1 MELVKNEEYIVDIV
15 DMGINGEG
23 IAKIDNYPI
32 FIKNAIKGE
41 KVKILLIKKGTNFG
55 IGKVLEIIVS
65 SQDRQN
71 PFCSVYGKCGGCELQ
86 HIVYEKQLEY
96 KMNMVKNNFRKF
108 GLDEN
113 KIIDIIG
120 MENPYCYR
128 NKAQYPFG
136 ISKSMQIVTGFYAQR
151 SHNIIENDVCKIEN
165 EKSEKIVK
173 YILEYVKENNIS
185 IYDEENNEGYLRHV
199 VIKVGV
205 STNEIMVV
213 FVTNSGE
220 NMLEGIVKKLAKE
233 FEEIKTIVQNVNTKN
248 SNVIMGDNNIILY
261 GNGTIEDK
269 IGQYTFKISALSFYQ
284 VNPIQTKKLY
294 DKAKEYIG
302 SANILFD
309 LYCGIGTIGIYC
321 SDIASKVYGIEIV
334 SQAIDNAK
342 ENAGIN
348 NIQNIEFLV
357 GKAEDKIDELYN
369 KNILADTVLVD
380 PPRKG
385 LDKKLIDTLLEKE
398 PNKIVYISCNNATL
412 ARDLKLLEEKYEL
425 KECTLVDMFPHT
437 SHVEC
442 IAVLELK

>member
-1 MELVKNEEYIVDIV
+1 MELEKNKEYIVDIV

-41 KVKILLIKKGTNFG
+41 KVKILLIKKGTSFG
-55 IGKVLEIIVS
+55 VGKVLDIIDES
-65 SQDRQN
+65 KDRQE

-96 KMNMVKNNFRKF
+96 KKDMVKNNFRKF
-108 GLDEN
+108 GMDEN
-113 KIIDIIG
+113 KVTSILG
-120 MENPYCYR
+120 MESPYCYR

-165 EKSEKIVK
+165 EKSEAIVK
-173 YILEYVKENNIS
+173 SILDYVKENNIS
-185 IYDEENNEGYLRHV
+185 VYDEQKKNGYLRHV

-213 FVTNSGE
+213 FVTNSNE
-220 NMLEGIVKKLAKE
+220 NILQGLMESLINE
-233 FEEIKTIVQNVNTKN
+233 FEDIKTIVQNVNTKN
-248 SNVIMGDNNIILY
+248 TNVIMGESNIILY

-269 IGQYTFKISALSFYQ
+269 LGQYTFKISPLSFYQ

-302 SANILFD
+302 SANVLFD

-334 SQAIDNAK
+334 SQAIDNAR
-342 ENAGIN
+342 ENAEIN

-357 GKAEDKIDELYN
+357 GKAEEKIDELYN

-412 ARDLKLLEEKYEL
+412 ARDLKMLEEKYEL

-442 IAVLELK
+442 VAALKLK